1 MVSQAVSSQLGTG
14 TSRIDG
20 VSAFGDAL
28 GSTLADRWAAR
39 AQTGASAA
47 RTGGSAES
55 ARTRGSASSRDERVA
70 GAETFALGS
79 PEAIGDAAQLEVGPL
94 EILKPDEYGSTDIA
108 SVLRDQLSRLRA
120 SPGLGGSGF
129 RSTYHNS
136 LISHGEGLAD
146 LLDLL
151 AGRRQLDVVMASAIA
166 ANDRNDE
173 FVALRS
179 AQLSSGEA
187 ANLGYVDLAERLHQ
201 GTLRSLVN
209 TVLLAERSR
218 AGLFSFDREM
228 FNLQK
233 AFGNNLDGMGTTSL
247 ASEAVGVFG
256 SLPGIIASVGQG
268 VALEADKTTLGHLHQ
283 IGLVSSRV
291 YARSLVEISQLQN
304 GAMVGGAA
312 SILPGPWGKAARFLD
327 FASTSSSAEAAIGPK
342 LSRAM
347 SRQVNLGQYLS
358 GELQSLF
365 HLDRFARGQLFE
377 DLRLQHIPANRRFG
391 NYPAIDDFDDVT
403 GRILSV
409 KSVDLQAASR
419 LDSARLDKLLRG
431 YVDSVADF
439 KGLPPR
445 KVTVDGVPRDIWIK
459 KTDIG
464 HRQLD
469 LGYEAN
475 VATAQQ
481 RSVLA
486 DLLAYGT
493 ARGVNIN
500 LVPIR

>member
-1 MVSQAVSSQLGTG
+1 
-14 TSRIDG
+14 
-20 VSAFGDAL
+20 
-28 GSTLADRWAAR
+28 
-39 AQTGASAA
+39 
-47 RTGGSAES
+47 
-55 ARTRGSASSRDERVA
+55 
-70 GAETFALGS
+70 
-79 PEAIGDAAQLEVGPL
+79 
-94 EILKPDEYGSTDIA
+94 
-108 SVLRDQLSRLRA
+108 
-120 SPGLGGSGF
+120 
-129 RSTYHNS
+129 
-136 LISHGEGLAD
+136 
-146 LLDLL
+146 
-151 AGRRQLDVVMASAIA
+151 
-166 ANDRNDE
+166 
-173 FVALRS
+173 
-179 AQLSSGEA
+179 
-187 ANLGYVDLAERLHQ
+187 
-201 GTLRSLVN
+201 VN

-228 FNLQK
+228 FNLQN
-233 AFGNNLDGMGTTSL
+233 AVGQNLDGVGSTSL
-247 ASEAVGVFG
+247 AGDIGG
-256 SLPGIIASVGQG
+256 SLPFFVGSAVSIGQ
-268 VALEADKTTLGHLHQ
+268 VLSLQADKSTLGHLNR
-283 IGLVSSRV
+283 IGLVSDRM
-291 YARSLVEISQLQN
+291 YRRSISEIGYLQN
-304 GAMVGGAA
+304 SATVSVVAGAIPGA
-312 SILPGPWGKAARFLD
+312 WGAAARFGD
-327 FASTSSSAEAAIGPK
+327 FASTSGSAEAAIGPK

-419 LDSARLDKLLRG
+419 LDPARLDKLLRG

-439 KGLPPR
+439 NGLPIR
-445 KVTVDGVPRDIWIK
+445 KVTVDGVSRDIFIR

-464 HRQLD
+464 PRQLD

-486 DLLAYGT
+486 DLLAYGA